1 MISLCFETI
10 IILKVSDG
18 SSLGSRYKAKGG
30 MGTAKVTLAFFLV
43 SGHNVASAK
52 QIYLTKECSAANSAL
67 NHLEFSAAAV
77 RSLARDAA
85 AQIEEEVTLDI
96 VQYQKKKQQT
106 GGEEAATKLASKDKY
121 VKEPHEVG
129 EDKFTA
135 LKRLMRKLTQI

>member
-1 MISLCFETI
+1 MV
-10 IILKVSDG
+10 KVSDG

-30 MGTAKVTLAFFLV
+30 IGTAKITLEWFV
-43 SGHNVASAK
+43 VINNKSGHNVVFAK
-52 QIYLTKECSAANSAL
+52 QIYLTKDCSAANSAL
-67 NHLEFSAAAV
+67 DHLEFSAAVV

-96 VQYQKKKQQT
+96 VQYQKQQQQT
-106 GGEEAATKLASKDKY
+106 DGGEEAATKLASKDKY

-135 LKRLMRKLTQI
+135 LKRLMKKLTQI

>member
-1 MISLCFETI
+1 M
-10 IILKVSDG
+10 SDG
-18 SSLGSRYKAKGG
+18 SSLCSRYNI
-30 MGTAKVTLAFFLV
+30 GTAKVTLRLFIVANNK
-43 SGHNVASAK
+43 SGHYDVASAK
-52 QIYLTKECSAANSAL
+52 QIYLSKDCSAANLAL
-67 NHLEFSAAAV
+67 DHLEFSAAAV

-135 LKRLMRKLTQI
+135 LKRLMWKLTQI

>member
-1 MISLCFETI
+1 M
-10 IILKVSDG
+10 SDG
-18 SSLGSRYKAKGG
+18 SSLCSRYNI
-30 MGTAKVTLAFFLV
+30 GTAKVTLRLFLV
-43 SGHNVASAK
+43 ANNKSGHDVASAK
-52 QIYLTKECSAANSAL
+52 QIYLTKDCSAANSAL
-67 NHLEFSAAAV
+67 DHLEFSAAAV

-85 AQIEEEVTLDI
+85 AQIEEEVTLNI
-96 VQYQKKKQQT
+96 VQYQKKQQT

>member
-1 MISLCFETI
+1 MSSPFLYYPFETII

-30 MGTAKVTLAFFLV
+30 IGTAAITLEWFLV
-43 SGHNVASAK
+43 ANNKSGHDVASAK
-52 QIYLTKECSAANSAL
+52 QIYLSKDCSAANSAL
-67 NHLEFSAAAV
+67 DHLEFSAAAV

-135 LKRLMRKLTQI
+135 